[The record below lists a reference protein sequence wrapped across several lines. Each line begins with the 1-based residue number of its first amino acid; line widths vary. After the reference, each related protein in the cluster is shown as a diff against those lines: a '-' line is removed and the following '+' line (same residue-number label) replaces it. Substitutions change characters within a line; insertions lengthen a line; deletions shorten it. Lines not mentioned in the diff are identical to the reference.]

1 MRSLA
6 LPPGCDHLSVRQ
18 WSDPV
23 VELCGHD
30 PRSPYVE
37 RFWLGLLGPSA
48 TWFVRHIADQFDTTP
63 GPFSLDLEAC
73 AAAIGIGRGN
83 GRSAALPKTLRRC
96 CDFGVARVLNRT
108 TIEVRRK
115 LAPLNRRQL
124 ARLPGALRA
133 EHASWVDQAG
143 TAESDALL
151 FGRAQRMALSLL
163 NFGEDPA
170 SAQRQLQ
177 RWRFPAQMAQD
188 AMQWAVDIWC
198 GQTVAAGEVA
208 S

>member
-6 LPPGCDHLSVRQ
+6 LPPGCDHLFVRH

-23 VELCGHD
+23 LELCGHD
-30 PRSPYVE
+30 PRSAYVE

-48 TWFVRHIADQFDTTP
+48 TWLVRYVADQFDATP
-63 GPFSLDLEAC
+63 GAFSLDLEAC
-73 AAAIGIGRGN
+73 AAALGIGRGN

-124 ARLPGALRA
+124 TRLPGPLQA
-133 EHASWVDQAG
+133 EHDRWVDQAD
-143 TAESDALL
+143 TADADALL
-151 FGRAQRMALSLL
+151 LGRAQRMALSLL
-163 NFGEDPA
+163 NFGEDPD

-188 AMQWAVDIWC
+188 AMRWAVDVWR
-198 GQTVAAGEVA
+198 GPSLATGDVA